1 MSTPLEYLLLM
12 LMSTSQPAPGA
23 VMNDINTA
31 AGDSKLR
38 KTVVVTESG
47 EMQTLT
53 VLSTPADVHAKKL
66 EAPISVPSE
75 WLKHITVGTP
85 LTLTMHGTGETIE
98 TRISRVDQTSD
109 SAGQH
114 AQGIAIIDNQNGKLQ
129 PGMVATATF
138 AVLK

>member
-23 VMNDINTA
+23 VMNDITTA

-38 KTVVVTESG
+38 KTVIVTESG
-47 EMQTLT
+47 EVQTLT
-53 VLSTPADVHAKKL
+53 VLSTPADVHNNKL

-75 WLKHITVGTP
+75 WLKHIKVGTP
-85 LTLTMHGTGETIE
+85 LTLTLHGTGEIIE
-98 TRISRVDQTSD
+98 TRISRVEDTVD
-109 SAGQH
+109 SAGKH
-114 AQGIAIIDNQNGKLQ
+114 TQGIAVIDNKDGLLQ

-138 AVLK
+138 TTLN